1 MDSVYFYE
9 SPLFFSNFFF
19 IAYDF
24 VSVYSGADSFAVDYG
39 GGANLLRALANSTL
53 PLQGSQACSSI
64 SSAAAASS
72 AHYVLLSAFCC
83 GKPELQFQFA
93 KLQLEAEIR
102 AMSSPRLS
110 HSIVRPTAYFKSLD
124 GQIEAARKGG
134 PILYF
139 GSGQTAANAI
149 SEEDLAEFLVE
160 SAVNAAEI
168 GMLNSTRN
176 IGGPDNPP
184 ITKLQQIDLIYDA
197 LDIPPMKRRTISIPL
212 SVFQVLISSFKAL
225 SSLLRLLGQKELST
239 KAEDA
244 VEIIRI
250 VKYYATE
257 PMVAI
262 GEGEIQGEIRLRD
275 HFCNIAGRGG
285 CLLEVDQYTT
295 TAGVLDLVLKNDYV
309 K

>member
-1 MDSVYFYE
+1 M
-9 SPLFFSNFFF
+9 
-19 IAYDF
+19 
-24 VSVYSGADSFAVDYG
+24 DYG
-39 GGANLLRALANSTL
+39 GGANLLRALSNSTSSF
-53 PLQGSQACSSI
+53 QGSQACPS
-64 SSAAAASS
+64 SS

-93 KLQLEAEIR
+93 KLRLEAEIR
-102 AMSSPRLS
+102 AMSSQSLS
-110 HSIVRPTAYFKSLD
+110 HSIIRPTAYFKSLD

-168 GMLNSTRN
+168 GMINSTRN

-197 LDIPPMKRRTISIPL
+197 LDIPQSKRRTISIPL
-212 SVFQVLISSFKAL
+212 SVFQILISSFTAL
-225 SSLLRLLGQKELST
+225 SSLLRLLGQTELST
-239 KAEDA
+239 KADDA

-262 GEGEIQGEIRLRD
+262 EEGEIQGEIRLRD

-295 TAGVLDLVLKNDYV
+295 TAGVLDLVMKNDYV